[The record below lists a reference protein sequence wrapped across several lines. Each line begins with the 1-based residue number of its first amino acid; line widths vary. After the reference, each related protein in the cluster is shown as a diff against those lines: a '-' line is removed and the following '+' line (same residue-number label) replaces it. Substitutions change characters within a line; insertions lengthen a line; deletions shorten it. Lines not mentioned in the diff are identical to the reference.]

1 MQSPRRRNV
10 KRECIQ
16 YAAAESFALAAPS
29 PQSLDFIWHQHPEFE
44 LTLNKT
50 GGGRRFVD
58 DSINPFAAG
67 DLCLIYPNVPHG
79 WFSEITAERYDYV
92 MVHFLPVR
100 WGREFLAL
108 PENRH
113 IQKVVTTSAAALTI
127 RGPTRESVVDL
138 LLDMVN
144 TPAGYPER
152 LLRLIEIVSRIG
164 QSIGSDDILVQS
176 PSRTPQHSSAHD
188 PAIARALELLGNDMS
203 NIPSQREIAHAVDMQ
218 PAAFSR
224 LFRAHMGKT
233 FTDYVTDLRIGHA
246 CRALAETDLPITRIA
261 FAAGFANLSNFNRQF
276 QHAKHMTP
284 REFRKLSLSAYKA
297 KPSQ

>member
-10 KRECIQ
+10 KRESIQ
-16 YAAAESFALAAPS
+16 YAAAESFALAAPR

-44 LTLNKT
+44 LTLSKT

-67 DLCLIYPNVPHG
+67 DLCLIYSNVPHG
-79 WFSEITAERYDYV
+79 WLSESAAEPCEYV
-92 MVHFLPVR
+92 MVHFIPAR

-108 PENRH
+108 PENRP
-113 IQKVVTTSAAALTI
+113 INKAVTTSAAALTI
-127 RGPTRESVVDL
+127 RGSTRESVVDL
-138 LLDMVN
+138 LQEMVDA
-144 TPAGYPER
+144 PAGHPER
-152 LLRLIEIVSRIG
+152 LLRLLEILSRIG
-164 QSIGSDDILVQS
+164 QSIGSDDILVQT

-188 PAIARALELLGNDMS
+188 PAIARALELIGNDMS
-203 NIPSQREIAHAVDMQ
+203 NLPSQGEIAHAVGMQ

-224 LFRAHMGKT
+224 LFRAQMGKT

-246 CRALAETDLPITRIA
+246 CRALADTNLPITRIA

-276 QHAKHMTP
+276 QQAKHMTP
-284 REFRKLSLSAYKA
+284 REFRKLSASAYQPK
-297 KPSQ
+297 SRQ